1 MKTEQEL
8 LSAVLDAR
16 KIVNEWDTKLHEAK
30 EIKNK
35 VETELIE
42 YMDDRDLKSFK
53 SAVFPCNVTR
63 KETLYVS
70 ISAENKE
77 EAMRFI
83 EEDCGRGDII
93 KRSVHNKTL
102 SSFIG
107 KRLKDAEAVPQ
118 ELFGYFWKP
127 ELSIR
132 MGG

>member
-8 LSAVLDAR
+8 LQAVLEAR
-16 KIVNEWDTKLHEAK
+16 KVVNGFDNELKAAK
-30 EIKNK
+30 EVKAK
-35 VETELIE
+35 AEQELIE
-42 YMDDRDLKSFK
+42 YMDERDLKSFK
-53 SAVFPCNVTR
+53 STMFPCSVTR

-70 ISAENKE
+70 ISADEKE
-77 EAMRFI
+77 EAMRYI

-93 KRSVHNKTL
+93 KRSIHNKTL

-118 ELFGYFWKP
+118 ELFNYYWKP

-132 MGG
+132 MG